1 MAGIRM
7 NGHSTKHEMT
17 DGEDRM
23 QINLSAYYLG
33 RDIIIQLYNNNAHLG
48 TVAMGEYDHEEA
60 RASVSVITRPGH
72 RDNVIAQKIA
82 LMVSKQIKGPT
93 CVIAGIHIDNITKDE
108 IDQII
113 KRVDLLTVKLCK
125 QLSQINTIP

>member
-1 MAGIRM
+1 M

>member
-1 MAGIRM
+1 M
-7 NGHSTKHEMT
+7 NGHSTKYEMT

-82 LMVSKQIKGPT
+82 LTVSKQIKGPT

-108 IDQII
+108 IGQII
-113 KRVDLLTVKLCK
+113 KRVDLLAVKLCK